1 MESLTKSESRVYSFL
16 CEYIEENGFSPSV
29 RDITEALGF
38 ASPST
43 VHLYISRLEQKGYIE
58 REQKKSRSLRISS
71 PRASGIPLLGRVHA
85 GLPVEVEENIEE
97 YVDVGNA
104 LPYPKERL
112 FALTVVGD
120 SMADA
125 GIYEGDTV
133 IVVKDAEVSNRDVV
147 VAMVEG
153 EVTVKTFFRENGRFR
168 LQPENK
174 NYTPIIAKQVDILGK
189 VVSLV
194 RNYT

>member
-1 MESLTKSESRVYSFL
+1 MEDLTKSEKRIYSFL
-16 CEYIEENGFSPSV
+16 CKYIEENGFSPSV

-43 VHLYISRLEQKGYIE
+43 VHLYISRLEQKGYVE
-58 REQKKSRSLRISS
+58 REQKKSRSLRISA
-71 PRASGIPLLGRVHA
+71 PHAVGIPLLGRVHA

-97 YVDVGNA
+97 YIDVGNS
-104 LPYPKERL
+104 LPYPKEHL

-133 IVVKDAEVSNRDVV
+133 IIVKGAEAANGDIV

-153 EVTVKTFFRENGRFR
+153 EVTVKTFFRENGHFR

-174 NYTPIIAKQVDILGK
+174 NYKPMIVNQVDILGK

-194 RNYT
+194 RNYI

>member
-97 YVDVGNA
+97 YIDVGNA

-133 IVVKDAEVSNRDVV
+133 IVVKDAEASNGDVV

-153 EVTVKTFFRENGRFR
+153 EVTVKTFFKENGRFR